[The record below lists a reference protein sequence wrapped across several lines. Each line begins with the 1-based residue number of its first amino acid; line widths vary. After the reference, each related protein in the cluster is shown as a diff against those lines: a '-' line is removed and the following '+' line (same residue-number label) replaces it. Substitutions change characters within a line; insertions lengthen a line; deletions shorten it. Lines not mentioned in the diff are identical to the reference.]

1 MKKILGF
8 IILMLLLNSCDKKAV
23 ICCTNID
30 IGISI
35 KYINE
40 EGENL
45 FELEMDGLNESN
57 INIYHKIN
65 YEWVKYFEGNLDY
78 PKGIRIIERE
88 DGKYL
93 VIFPSIVMV
102 ENNYSETKI
111 EFSQTD
117 YDIIK
122 TEIDQNGSNTMVTKV
137 WYNDQLKWEAYQTE
151 RMFEI
156 VK

>member
-35 KYINE
+35 KYVNE

-102 ENNYSETKI
+102 ENNFNPLGIAVGASNKLSYSFVASAAYPT
-111 EFSQTD
+111 SM
-117 YDIIK
+117 
-122 TEIDQNGSNTMVTKV
+122 TED
-137 WYNDQLKWEAYQTE
+137 
-151 RMFEI
+151 
-156 VK
+156 